1 MLGDKIM
8 SITGYYN
15 EHGYQVETD
24 EPIDGLCYRAG
35 NHALDSQQDG
45 TGTEHQ
51 LSLDTIREYCEQTT
65 REAAEE
71 YDVEYSGVKYLNQDE
86 I

>member
-1 MLGDKIM
+1 MK
-8 SITGYYN
+8 ITGYYN
-15 EHGYQVETD
+15 ESGYQVESD
-24 EPIDGLCYRAG
+24 SPMSAILYQAG

-51 LSLDTIREYCEQTT
+51 LYLATIREFCYQT
-65 REAAEE
+65 AEE
-71 YDVEYSGVKYLNQDE
+71 IAKENDAEFIGVEYLDSED

>member
-1 MLGDKIM
+1 MK
-8 SITGYYN
+8 ITGYYN
-15 EHGYQVETD
+15 EQGYQVESD
-24 EPIDGLCYRAG
+24 NPMDAILYRAG

-51 LSLDTIREYCEQTT
+51 LPLETIKEYCDQTTLEIAAELDTEYVG
-65 REAAEE
+65 
-71 YDVEYSGVKYLNQDE
+71 VEYLSPDE